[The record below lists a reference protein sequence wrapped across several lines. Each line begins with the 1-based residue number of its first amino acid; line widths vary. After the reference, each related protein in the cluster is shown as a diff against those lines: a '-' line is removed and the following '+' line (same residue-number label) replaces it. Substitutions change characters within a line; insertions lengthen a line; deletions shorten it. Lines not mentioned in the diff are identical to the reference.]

1 MAKKVLMSKEEAKGL
16 NAKESFEFVKKMLQ
30 TKKQKLTLKDFE
42 PGKLLMY
49 KYNAKNKEE
58 TFDATPLVLVLKYSR
73 RYVLGINFHWA
84 PIPLR
89 IILVKKILNMNKRN
103 IKEGKAL
110 DFSYKDLKPFLKRIG
125 FAPII
130 RVYLKNRISEL
141 GVIIP
146 PEHLMDAARTKSET
160 FTNGKVSAE
169 ELYKR
174 AIAGN
179 KKYRSTRKRRE

>member
-1 MAKKVLMSKEEAKGL
+1 MAKKVLMSREEAKGL
-16 NAKESFEFVKKMLQ
+16 NVKESFEFVKKMLK
-30 TKKQKLTLKDFE
+30 TKKTKLTLKDFE

-58 TFDATPLVLVLKYSR
+58 TFDATPLVLILKYSR

-89 IILVKKILNMNKRN
+89 IVLVKKILNMNKRN

-160 FTNGKVSAE
+160 FTNGKISAE

>member
-16 NAKESFEFVKKMLQ
+16 NAKESFEFVKKMFQ

-89 IILVKKILNMNKRN
+89 IVLVKKILNMNKRN

-146 PEHLMDAARTKSET
+146 PEYLMDAARTKSET
-160 FTNGKVSAE
+160 FTDGKISAE

-179 KKYRSTRKRRE
+179 KNIGL